1 MSGSRERAGKRDNER
16 GGRSEPPTLS
26 SPGALLRDRGLHAKK
41 HFGQNFLHDASVV
54 ESIAKAT
61 VPRLRQ
67 GQESGQESSQEPRR
81 GGSVVEI
88 GAGLGALT
96 TALLARADYIVAIE
110 RDRDLVP
117 ILREQ
122 LSEDVEAGRLL
133 IEEADAKTAD
143 FLAALD
149 GHPRPWAIA
158 GNLPYQLTG
167 PLLRKLCTIAGSI
180 DRAVTMVQLE
190 VADRMVATP
199 GSKNYG
205 TLSVF
210 LQAAFEV
217 ERVRKVGRGAFHP
230 PPRVDSAVVRLTPHR
245 PDGGENSENAEAGAE
260 TPGFRAAVRGGFAQ
274 RRKKLR
280 SAWKGARGLN
290 REAVEAAA
298 AAAGI
303 SLDAR
308 AEELSVAD
316 FQRMGRELD
325 ARAPGGSKRE
335 NESENEREDS

>member
-1 MSGSRERAGKRDNER
+1 M
-16 GGRSEPPTLS
+16 
-26 SPGALLRDRGLHAKK
+26 LRDRGLHAKK

-54 ESIAKAT
+54 ESIAKAA
-61 VPRLRQ
+61 VPS
-67 GQESGQESSQEPRR
+67 SGGAP

-96 TALLARADYIVAIE
+96 TALLSRAEYVVAIE

-117 ILREQ
+117 ILREELGRQ
-122 LSEDVEAGRLL
+122 VDAGHLL
-133 IEEADAKTAD
+133 IQEADAKTAD
-143 FLAALD
+143 FLAALA

-167 PLLRKLCTIAGSI
+167 PLLRKLCSIAGAI

-190 VADRMVATP
+190 VADRMVAAP
-199 GSKNYG
+199 GSKLYG

-210 LQAAFEV
+210 LQSAFQV

-230 PPRVDSAVVRLTPHR
+230 PPRVDSAVVRLTPR
-245 PDGGENSENAEAGAE
+245 RDDRGEAAEE
-260 TPGFRAAVRGGFAQ
+260 TPGFQAAVRGGFAQ

-280 SAWKGARGLN
+280 SAWKGVRGLN
-290 REAVEAAA
+290 REAMEAAA

-316 FQRMGRELD
+316 FRRMGDELD
-325 ARAPGGSKRE
+325 RLVPVKSKPRARGATADETDDDCDDGD
-335 NESENEREDS
+335 ESDNSETTEENERAK